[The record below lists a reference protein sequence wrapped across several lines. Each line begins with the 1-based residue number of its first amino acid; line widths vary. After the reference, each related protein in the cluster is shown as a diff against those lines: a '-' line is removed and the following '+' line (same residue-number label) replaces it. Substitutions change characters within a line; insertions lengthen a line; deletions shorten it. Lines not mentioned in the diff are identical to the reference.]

1 MQRTTH
7 GHGASPL
14 IADALMQEPDTH
26 RQFAEIVAGPDEQ
39 VDLAQ
44 AALLIASQEY
54 PDLDLPLYLRRVDRL
69 ARAVA
74 RRLDGDRG
82 PLSAVRAL
90 SGLLFDEEGFR
101 GNLEDYYD
109 PRNSFLNDVLDRRT
123 GIPIT
128 LSTLYIEVGR
138 RAGVPVEGVGLPGHF
153 VVRVDGTLVDPFHG
167 GAVLS
172 EQDCQKRLD
181 RIYGGRLRLDDT
193 MLAACGPK
201 TILAR
206 TLRNLKAIY
215 TKAGDFTRAL
225 NVVELLLRVDPGS
238 LEEMRDRGLLHA
250 ALDCYALAAGELEE
264 YLEKAGNAPGT
275 EPVRKKAAELRASAA
290 RIH

>member
-1 MQRTTH
+1 MT
-7 GHGASPL
+7 P
-14 IADALMQEPDTH
+14 EPDAR
-26 RQFAEIVAGPDEQ
+26 RQFTDLMAGPDDE

-44 AALLIASQEY
+44 AALLMACEEY
-54 PDLDLPLYLRRVDRL
+54 PDLDVPRYLRRVDSL

-74 RRLDGDRG
+74 ARLDDAPG

-138 RAGVPVEGVGLPGHF
+138 RAGLPVEGVGLPGHF
-153 VVRVDGTLVDPFHG
+153 VVRVKGILVDPFHG

-181 RIYGGRLRLDDT
+181 RVYGGRLRLDDS
-193 MLAACGPK
+193 MLAPCERKA
-201 TILAR
+201 ILAR

-215 TKAGDFTRAL
+215 TKAGDIGRAL
-225 NVVELLLRVDPGS
+225 NVVELILRVEPGA
-238 LEEMRDRGLLHA
+238 LEEMRDRGMLHA
-250 ALDCYALAAGELEE
+250 ALDCYALAARELEE
-264 YLEKAGNAPGT
+264 YLEKAGNAPGN
-275 EPVRKKAAELRASAA
+275 EPVRQKIAELRANAA
-290 RIH
+290 RVN

>member
-1 MQRTTH
+1 MH
-7 GHGASPL
+7 
-14 IADALMQEPDTH
+14 EPTAR
-26 RQFAEIVAGPDEQ
+26 RQFTDIMAGPDDQ

-44 AALLIASQEY
+44 AALLMACEEY
-54 PDLDLPLYLRRVDRL
+54 PDLDVPRYLRRLDDL
-69 ARAVA
+69 GRAVA
-74 RRLDGDRG
+74 SRLGDDASD
-82 PLSAVRAL
+82 LAAVRAL
-90 SGLLFDEEGFR
+90 NGLLFDEEGFR

-138 RAGVPVEGVGLPGHF
+138 RAGLPVQGIGLPGHF
-153 VVRVDGTLVDPFHG
+153 IVRVGATLVDPFHG

-172 EQDCQKRLD
+172 EEECQKRLD

-193 MLAACGPK
+193 MLAACERK

-215 TKAGDFTRAL
+215 TKAEDFTRAL

-264 YLEKAGNAPGT
+264 YLAKSGHAPGN
-275 EPVRKKAAELRASAA
+275 EPVRQKAAELRARAA
-290 RIH
+290 RVH

>member
-1 MQRTTH
+1 VT
-7 GHGASPL
+7 P
-14 IADALMQEPDTH
+14 EPAAR
-26 RQFAEIVAGPDEQ
+26 RQFSDLMAGPDDQ

-44 AALLIASQEY
+44 AALLMACEEY
-54 PDLDLPLYLRRVDRL
+54 PDLDVPLYLRRVDGL
-69 ARAVA
+69 ARAVVE
-74 RRLDGDRG
+74 RLDDDRG

-90 SGLLFDEEGFR
+90 NGLLFDEEGFR

-138 RAGVPVEGVGLPGHF
+138 RAGLPVEGVGLPGHF
-153 VVRVDGTLVDPFHG
+153 VVRVSGILVDPFHG

-181 RIYGGRLRLDDT
+181 RIYGGRLRLDET
-193 MLAACGPK
+193 MLAACERK

-215 TKAGDFTRAL
+215 TKAGDFVRAL
-225 NVVELLLRVDPGS
+225 NVVELLLRVDPGA
-238 LEEMRDRGLLHA
+238 LEEMRDRGMLHA

-264 YLEKAGNAPGT
+264 YLEKAGPTTGN
-275 EPVRKKAAELRASAA
+275 ELVRQQAVELRARAA
-290 RIH
+290 RVN